1 MIDLN
6 TRFSKARIQLAWD
19 VEEKGHSFYGCILV
33 KMQIINKTDIDT
45 MATDGKDIFY
55 NKEFTEELSDS
66 DLKGVLVHEAMH
78 RGFKHHLR
86 QGDRDPQ
93 IWNMA
98 CDFAINPI
106 IKKSGLT
113 LPQGALIDPKFNGWM
128 AEKIYNEI
136 FSANKS
142 NKQKPQDGQGQGES
156 TGETQYKPQSWGN
169 IEDNKATEMS
179 PEQLKSEEAD
189 INEEIFQAVRQAKER
204 GTIPAEVANMIKV
217 MERSDVDWSDVV
229 VRHAIGDN
237 PDDFTFRRPHRKMF
251 VTHDIYAPTIQCNG
265 VGHIVVG
272 IDSSGSVT
280 QKELNY
286 FLGGLNEISL
296 ELKPMSVTIITCDA
310 TIQNVIRY
318 EQGEEIEKM
327 SANGRG
333 GTCVAPVFDY
343 IKDNDVE
350 VDSLIYFTDMGIHDF
365 PKEEQQYPVLWVST
379 DMNSND
385 APIGQTTFMKMK

>member
-106 IKKSGLT
+106 IIKSGLT

-142 NKQKPQDGQGQGES
+142 NKQNHRMGKGKERVQANLS
-156 TGETQYKPQSWGN
+156 TSHSLGET
-169 IEDNKATEMS
+169 
-179 PEQLKSEEAD
+179 
-189 INEEIFQAVRQAKER
+189 
-204 GTIPAEVANMIKV
+204 
-217 MERSDVDWSDVV
+217 
-229 VRHAIGDN
+229 
-237 PDDFTFRRPHRKMF
+237 
-251 VTHDIYAPTIQCNG
+251 
-265 VGHIVVG
+265 
-272 IDSSGSVT
+272 
-280 QKELNY
+280 
-286 FLGGLNEISL
+286 
-296 ELKPMSVTIITCDA
+296 
-310 TIQNVIRY
+310 
-318 EQGEEIEKM
+318 
-327 SANGRG
+327 
-333 GTCVAPVFDY
+333 
-343 IKDNDVE
+343 
-350 VDSLIYFTDMGIHDF
+350 
-365 PKEEQQYPVLWVST
+365 
-379 DMNSND
+379 
-385 APIGQTTFMKMK
+385 